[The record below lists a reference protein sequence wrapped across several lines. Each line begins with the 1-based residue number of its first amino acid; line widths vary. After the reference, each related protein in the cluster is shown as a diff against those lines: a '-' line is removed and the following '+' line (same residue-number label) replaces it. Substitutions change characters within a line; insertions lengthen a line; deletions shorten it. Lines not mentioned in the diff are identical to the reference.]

1 MDASPIE
8 RLRIEREKSII
19 LLKENGY
26 WSEDSTLVTTSNT
39 AEQILS
45 TSLDLL
51 EELKWSPLQMSL
63 ESVPAAEAG
72 PSVAGPSVAEA
83 LADFALMAME
93 SLPVAEAGPSVAELL
108 DDPNHGAVGVRAAQW
123 TPRRLAPRLLTH
135 WPGWGAQAGAC
146 AIHCAAEAGHSHV
159 VERLLARVLAD

>member
-8 RLRIEREKSII
+8 RLRIEREKSIT

-51 EELKWSPLQMSL
+51 EELKWSSLMALSDDEQAEALPRALAEYALMSL

-93 SLPVAEAGPSVAELL
+93 SYCPWPRLDRPLPKPWLIPPSMRWVICRWARS
-108 DDPNHGAVGVRAAQW
+108 AVGV
-123 TPRRLAPRLLTH
+123 
-135 WPGWGAQAGAC
+135 
-146 AIHCAAEAGHSHV
+146 
-159 VERLLARVLAD
+159 

>member
-51 EELKWSPLQMSL
+51 EELKWSSL
-63 ESVPAAEAG
+63 MALSDDEQ
-72 PSVAGPSVAEA
+72 AEA
-83 LADFALMAME
+83 LPRALAE
-93 SLPVAEAGPSVAELL
+93 YVRPDGHGERARGRGWPV
-108 DDPNHGAVGVRAAQW
+108 R
-123 TPRRLAPRLLTH
+123 
-135 WPGWGAQAGAC
+135 C
-146 AIHCAAEAGHSHV
+146 
-159 VERLLARVLAD
+159 

>member
-51 EELKWSPLQMSL
+51 EELKWSSLMALSDDEQAEALPRALAEYALMSL

-93 SLPVAEAGPSVAELL
+93 SLPVAEAGPSV
-108 DDPNHGAVGVRAAQW
+108 
-123 TPRRLAPRLLTH
+123 T
-135 WPGWGAQAGAC
+135 
-146 AIHCAAEAGHSHV
+146 EA
-159 VERLLARVLAD
+159 LADSAEHALGDLPVGEVSCRSVNPGRRTETSN

>member
-45 TSLDLL
+45 TSLELL
-51 EELKWSPLQMSL
+51 EELNWSSL
-63 ESVPAAEAG
+63 VALSAE
-72 PSVAGPSVAEA
+72 AGPSVAEA

-93 SLPVAEAGPSVAELL
+93 SLPVAEAGPSV
-108 DDPNHGAVGVRAAQW
+108 
-123 TPRRLAPRLLTH
+123 T
-135 WPGWGAQAGAC
+135 
-146 AIHCAAEAGHSHV
+146 EA
-159 VERLLARVLAD
+159 LADSAEHALGDLPVCEVSCRSVNPGGRSETSN